1 MYKNLFLTIIL
12 SLFFLSSAHSEII
25 DFIRACDRGNPLA
38 CTRVSKEYRS
48 NGQNN
53 YAERYAEKGCNLNE
67 GGSCFILGYL
77 LLEPAELNKT
87 KLSRSSAQ
95 KIFNLIKKSCDLNSP
110 QGCAGLAMLYERENS
125 VMSALS
131 ITPNTVKAKQYYRKG
146 CQLGYQRACEL
157 YKK

>member
-1 MYKNLFLTIIL
+1 MYKNLFFTIIL
-12 SLFFLSSAHSEII
+12 SLFFSSSAHSEII

-53 YAERYAEKGCNLNE
+53 YAEKGCNLNE

-95 KIFNLIKKSCDLNSP
+95 KIFNLINKSCDLNSP
-110 QGCAGLAMLYERENS
+110 QGCAGLAMLYERKNS

-146 CQLGYQRACEL
+146 CQLGYQSACKL
-157 YKK
+157 YNK